1 MNIEYIN
8 TGELQGYEA
17 NTRTHSPEQVEQ
29 LANSITE
36 FGFTNP
42 VLIDGERQI
51 IAGHGRLA
59 AAKKLSMDQIPC
71 IVLDHLTEDQRRAY
85 VIADNKLALN
95 AGWDEDLLKIELNAL
110 GSLGFDLT
118 IIGFN
123 AEELDDLVIEEDIDS
138 FLTDEDDVPEVP
150 VDPISKLGDIWLLGK
165 HRLMCGDSTSQSD
178 VDLLMD
184 LNQADMV
191 FTDPPWNVNY
201 GASAHPDYKERT
213 ILNDFMGTE
222 DFKNFMDQTFQ
233 QMASHSKKGAPTYV
247 VMSAQEW
254 GNMMLT
260 LAMNEYHWSS
270 TIIWNKSSLVLS
282 RKDYHTQYEPI
293 WYGWLSGE
301 ARLCPLEDR
310 KQSDVWNFDKP
321 SKSELHP
328 TTKPVELVER
338 AINNSSKKNNYVL
351 DLFGGS
357 GSTLIA
363 CEKTSRK
370 NMSMEL
376 DPKYCDV
383 IVQRWQ
389 DFTGEK
395 AVHIDG
401 TEFNNKEKT

>member
-8 TGELQGYEA
+8 TQELQGYEN

-29 LANSITE
+29 LSNSITE

-42 VLIDGERQI
+42 LLIDGERQI
-51 IAGHGRLA
+51 IAGHGRLLA
-59 AAKKLSMDQIPC
+59 AQKLQMETVPC
-71 IVLDHLTEDQRRAY
+71 IILDHLTDTQRRAY

-95 AGWDEDLLKIELNAL
+95 AGWDEELLKIELSAL
-110 GSLGFDLT
+110 ENLGFDLPT
-118 IIGFN
+118 IGFN
-123 AEELDDLVIEEDIDS
+123 AEELDDLVLDSDIDS
-138 FLTDEDDVPEVP
+138 FLTDEDDVPDLP
-150 VDPISKLGDIWLLGK
+150 DDPISKLGDIWVLGK
-165 HRLMCGDSTSQSD
+165 HRLMCGDSTNQSD
-178 VDLLMD
+178 VDDLMD
-184 LNQADMV
+184 TELADMV

-201 GASAHPDYKERT
+201 GAESADGKYKERT
-213 ILNDFMGTE
+213 ILNDFMGTD
-222 DFKNFMDQTFQ
+222 DFKNFMDSTFK
-233 QMASHSKKGAPTYV
+233 QMASHSKKGAMTYV

-260 LAMNEYHWSS
+260 LTMNDYHWSS

-293 WYGWLSGE
+293 YYGWLSG
-301 ARLCPLEDR
+301 ASRIHPLEDR

-338 AINNSSKKNNYVL
+338 AITNSSNKNNYVL

-363 CEKTSRK
+363 CEKTARR
-370 NMSMEL
+370 NFSMEL

-383 IVQRWQ
+383 IVKRWQ

-395 AVHIDG
+395 AVHINGGDFDG
-401 TEFNNKEKT
+401 